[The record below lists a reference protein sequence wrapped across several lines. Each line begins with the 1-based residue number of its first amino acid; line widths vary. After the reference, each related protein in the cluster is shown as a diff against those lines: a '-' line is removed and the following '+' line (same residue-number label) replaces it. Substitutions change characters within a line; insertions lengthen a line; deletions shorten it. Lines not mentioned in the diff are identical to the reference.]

1 MTKIA
6 IVGGGIGGL
15 VAAMCLHDAG
25 HDVDV
30 YESVI
35 APTEVGVGINVLPHS
50 VRVLDDLG
58 LMPALNAC
66 AVRTGALLFLSRD
79 GTQIWSESRGL
90 DAGNPWPQFSIHRG
104 KLQML
109 LWCAATER
117 LGADRMHTGHR
128 LVSFDQTADTAI
140 AHFERRLSA
149 SGSASGEIHAGSG
162 PSRVRIESDIL
173 VGADGIHSA
182 VRQQLHH
189 DQGLPRASGLV
200 LWRGAVKAPAF
211 LDGRTMFMAGDDSQK
226 AVVYPISPP
235 DSDGTALINWVAER
249 PANVDMATVS
259 WNREVDVAQV
269 AAHFSDWDY
278 GWLDIGDLI
287 ASSDAAYEFPM
298 VDRDPVDRWSFGRVT
313 LLGDAA
319 HAMRPNG
326 SNGSSQAILDGEAL
340 AAALPVGSTARHDV
354 VAALKAYET
363 ARLEPTAKLTLAN
376 RQAGPERVMQWVAD
390 RCDRSCAASRDRTHT
405 CVDVTELEREANAYK
420 QLAGFDLATL
430 QSLSS
435 SATDQ

>member
-1 MTKIA
+1 MSRITIA
-6 IVGGGIGGL
+6 GGGIGGL

-30 YESVI
+30 YESVVE
-35 APTEVGVGINVLPHS
+35 PSELGVGINVLPHS
-50 VRVLDDLG
+50 VRVLDELG
-58 LMPALNAC
+58 LLPQLDAC

-79 GTQIWSESRGL
+79 GTQIWSEPRGI

-104 KLQML
+104 QLQML
-109 LWCAATER
+109 LWRAATAR

-128 LVSFDQTADTAI
+128 LIDFDQTADSATAR
-140 AHFERRLSA
+140 FELRPSV
-149 SGSASGEIHAGSG
+149 SGQVERVAGSD
-162 PSRVRIESDIL
+162 VVVECDVL

-182 VRQQLHH
+182 VRQQLHP
-189 DQGLPRASGLV
+189 DQGLPHPSGLV
-200 LWRGAVKAPAF
+200 LWRGAVRAPAF
-211 LDGRTMFMAGDDSQK
+211 LDGRTMFMAGDDGQK

-235 DSDGTALINWVAER
+235 DDDGMALINWVAER
-249 PANVDMATVS
+249 PMDVDMATVS
-259 WNREVDVAQV
+259 WNREVDVAEV
-269 AAHFSDWDY
+269 AAHFVDWDY
-278 GWLDIGDLI
+278 GWLDIGALI
-287 ASSDAAYEFPM
+287 ASSDAGYEFPM
-298 VDRDPVDRWSFGRVT
+298 VDRDPVERWSFGRVT

-340 AAALPVGSTARHDV
+340 AAALTEHDDVTTA
-354 VAALKAYET
+354 LTAYES

-376 RQAGPERVMQWVAD
+376 RQAGPERVMQWVAE
-390 RCDRSCAASRDRTHT
+390 RCDGSCAASSDRTHT

-430 QSLSS
+430 QSMNEK
-435 SATDQ
+435 SATDR